1 MKEKVI
7 CFLTLVLIS
16 SSTLM
21 FGQDNILD
29 YWDEKEVLP
38 DSVICPAQAQ
48 PSSIPKNVVLE
59 YLCNTR
65 NDCFINP
72 DSRYKLRYY
81 PVCKVEASSYW
92 LLMYET
98 TDGYSLDRYIAS
110 YIESED
116 RIAYKLHVYS
126 TVCCDLPTIFYKL
139 KGDTIEVYRKIPKIE
154 DYPGKD
160 TIQEIYR
167 LDSSLSLISRNPPEP
182 EDDYIQIQP
191 EDIIPVFQ
199 VSRATN
205 ETSITY
211 NIEGISSEGAEAKVT
226 YVNGKIS
233 KSITSI
239 YGETGQATIIYEFG
253 AEKIKVL
260 EYKYSYK
267 SRIGDVE
274 SDRDLSLEYRISYF
288 INYDGKVVGGEAPEH
303 IDIFQEFRRVV
314 PFEL

>member
-7 CFLTLVLIS
+7 CFFTLALIS
-16 SSTLM
+16 STTLM
-21 FGQDNILD
+21 FGQDSILD
-29 YWDEKEVLP
+29 YWDKKEVFP
-38 DSVICPAQAQ
+38 DSVICPA
-48 PSSIPKNVVLE
+48 PPGSSIPENVVLD

-72 DSRYKLRYY
+72 NSRYKLRYY

-126 TVCCDLPTIFYKL
+126 TVGCDLPTIFYKL

-154 DYPGKD
+154 DYPGED
-160 TIQEIYR
+160 TIQGIYR
-167 LDSSLSLISRNPPEP
+167 LDRSLSLISSNFP
-182 EDDYIQIQP
+182 EDDFIPILI
-191 EDIIPVFQ
+191 EDIIPDFQ
-199 VSRATN
+199 LSRATN

-211 NIEGISSEGAEAKVT
+211 NIEGISSEGAEAKVN

-233 KSITSI
+233 KSITTV
-239 YGETGQATIIYEFG
+239 YGETAQATIIYEFG

-260 EYKYSYK
+260 ETKYSYK
-267 SRIGDVE
+267 RMLEDVE
-274 SDRDLSLEYRISYF
+274 SDNDMSLDYRISYF
-288 INYDGKVVGGEAPEH
+288 IDYDGKVVGAEAPEH
-303 IDIFQEFRRVV
+303 IDIFREFQRVV

>member
-7 CFLTLVLIS
+7 CFFTLALIS
-16 SSTLM
+16 STTLM
-21 FGQDNILD
+21 FGQDSILD
-29 YWDEKEVLP
+29 YWDKKEVFP
-38 DSVICPAQAQ
+38 DSVFCPA
-48 PSSIPKNVVLE
+48 PPGSSIPENVVLD

-72 DSRYKLRYY
+72 NSRYKLRYY

-126 TVCCDLPTIFYKL
+126 TVGCDLPTIFYKL

-154 DYPGKD
+154 DYPGED
-160 TIQEIYR
+160 TIQGIYR
-167 LDSSLSLISRNPPEP
+167 LDRSLSLISSNFP
-182 EDDYIQIQP
+182 EDDFIPILI
-191 EDIIPVFQ
+191 EDIIPDFQ
-199 VSRATN
+199 LSRATN

-211 NIEGISSEGAEAKVT
+211 NIEGISSEGAEAKVN

-233 KSITSI
+233 KSITTV
-239 YGETGQATIIYEFG
+239 YGETAQATIIYEFG

-260 EYKYSYK
+260 ETKYSYK
-267 SRIGDVE
+267 RMLEDVE
-274 SDRDLSLEYRISYF
+274 SDNDMSLDYRISYF
-288 INYDGKVVGGEAPEH
+288 IDYDGKVVGAEAPEH
-303 IDIFQEFRRVV
+303 IDIFREFQRVV

>member
-1 MKEKVI
+1 
-7 CFLTLVLIS
+7 
-16 SSTLM
+16 M
-21 FGQDNILD
+21 FGQDSILD
-29 YWDEKEVLP
+29 YWDKKEVFP
-38 DSVICPAQAQ
+38 DSVICPA
-48 PSSIPKNVVLE
+48 PPGSSIPENVVLD

-72 DSRYKLRYY
+72 NSRYKLRYY
-81 PVCKVEASSYW
+81 PVCKVEARNYW

-126 TVCCDLPTIFYKL
+126 TVGCDLPTIFYKL

-154 DYPGKD
+154 DYPGED
-160 TIQEIYR
+160 TIQGIYR
-167 LDSSLSLISRNPPEP
+167 LDSSLSLISRYPPEV
-182 EDDYIQIQP
+182 DYIQIRP
-191 EDIIPVFQ
+191 EDIIP

-253 AEKIKVL
+253 DEKIKVL
-260 EYKYSYK
+260 ETKYSYK
-267 SRIGDVE
+267 SRIEEVG
-274 SDRDLSLEYRISYF
+274 SDSDMSLDYRISYF
-288 INYDGKVVGGEAPEH
+288 IDYDGKVVGAEAPEH
-303 IDIFQEFRRVV
+303 IDIFREFQRVV

>member
-7 CFLTLVLIS
+7 CFFTLALIS
-16 SSTLM
+16 STTLM
-21 FGQDNILD
+21 FGQDSILD
-29 YWDEKEVLP
+29 YWDKKEVFP
-38 DSVICPAQAQ
+38 DSVICPA
-48 PSSIPKNVVLE
+48 PPGSSIPENVVLD

-72 DSRYKLRYY
+72 NSRYKLRYY
-81 PVCKVEASSYW
+81 PVCKVEARNYW

-126 TVCCDLPTIFYKL
+126 TVGCDLPTIFYKL

-154 DYPGKD
+154 DYPGED
-160 TIQEIYR
+160 TIQGIYR
-167 LDSSLSLISRNPPEP
+167 LDSSLSLISRYPPEV
-182 EDDYIQIQP
+182 DYIQIRP
-191 EDIIPVFQ
+191 EDIVPVFPMN
-199 VSRATN
+199 RATN
-205 ETSITY
+205 ETSTTY

-253 AEKIKVL
+253 DEKIKVL
-260 EYKYSYK
+260 ETKYSYK
-267 SRIGDVE
+267 SRIEEVG
-274 SDRDLSLEYRISYF
+274 SDSDMSLDYRISYF
-288 INYDGKVVGGEAPEH
+288 IDYDGKVVGAEAPEH
-303 IDIFQEFRRVV
+303 IDIFREFQRVV

>member
-7 CFLTLVLIS
+7 CFFTLALIS
-16 SSTLM
+16 STTLM
-21 FGQDNILD
+21 FGQDSILD
-29 YWDEKEVLP
+29 YWDKKEVFP
-38 DSVICPAQAQ
+38 DSVICPA
-48 PSSIPKNVVLE
+48 PPGSSIPENVVLD

-126 TVCCDLPTIFYKL
+126 TVGCDLPTIFYKL

-154 DYPGKD
+154 DYPGED
-160 TIQEIYR
+160 TIQGIYR
-167 LDSSLSLISRNPPEP
+167 LDRSLSLISSNFP
-182 EDDYIQIQP
+182 EDDFIPILI
-191 EDIIPVFQ
+191 EDIIPDFQ
-199 VSRATN
+199 LSRATN

-211 NIEGISSEGAEAKVT
+211 NIEGISSEGAEAKVN

-233 KSITSI
+233 KSITTV
-239 YGETGQATIIYEFG
+239 YGETAQATIIYEFG

-260 EYKYSYK
+260 ETKYSYK
-267 SRIGDVE
+267 RMLEDVE
-274 SDRDLSLEYRISYF
+274 SDNDMSLDYRISYF
-288 INYDGKVVGGEAPEH
+288 IDYDGKVVGAEAPEH
-303 IDIFQEFRRVV
+303 IDIFREFQRVV

>member
-7 CFLTLVLIS
+7 CFFTLALIS
-16 SSTLM
+16 STTLM
-21 FGQDNILD
+21 FGQDSILD
-29 YWDEKEVLP
+29 YWDKKEVFP
-38 DSVICPAQAQ
+38 DSVICPA
-48 PSSIPKNVVLE
+48 PPGSSIPENVVLD

-72 DSRYKLRYY
+72 NSRYKLRYY

-126 TVCCDLPTIFYKL
+126 TVGCDLPTIFYKL

-154 DYPGKD
+154 DYPGED
-160 TIQEIYR
+160 TIQGIYR
-167 LDSSLSLISRNPPEP
+167 LDRSLSLISSNFP
-182 EDDYIQIQP
+182 EDDFIPILI
-191 EDIIPVFQ
+191 EDIIPDFQ
-199 VSRATN
+199 LSRATN
-205 ETSITY
+205 ETSIIY
-211 NIEGISSEGAEAKVT
+211 NIEGISSEGAEAKVN

-233 KSITSI
+233 KSITTV
-239 YGETGQATIIYEFG
+239 YGETAQATIIYEFG

-260 EYKYSYK
+260 ETKYSYK
-267 SRIGDVE
+267 RMLEDVE
-274 SDRDLSLEYRISYF
+274 SDNDMSLDYRISYF
-288 INYDGKVVGGEAPEH
+288 IDYDGKVVGAEAPEH
-303 IDIFQEFRRVV
+303 IDIFREFQRVV

>member
-7 CFLTLVLIS
+7 CFFTLALIS
-16 SSTLM
+16 STTLM
-21 FGQDNILD
+21 FGQDSILD
-29 YWDEKEVLP
+29 YWDKKEVFP
-38 DSVICPAQAQ
+38 DSVICPA
-48 PSSIPKNVVLE
+48 PPGSSIPENVVLD

-72 DSRYKLRYY
+72 NSRYKLRYY
-81 PVCKVEASSYW
+81 PVCKVEARNYW

-116 RIAYKLHVYS
+116 RIAYKLHLYS
-126 TVCCDLPTIFYKL
+126 SVGGDQPTIFYKL
-139 KGDTIEVYRKIPKIE
+139 KGDTVEVYRKIPKIE

-160 TIQEIYR
+160 TIQETYR
-167 LDSSLSLISRNPPEP
+167 LDSSLSLISRYPP
-182 EDDYIQIQP
+182 EDDYIQIRP
-191 EDIIPVFQ
+191 EDIIP

-253 AEKIKVL
+253 DEKIKVL
-260 EYKYSYK
+260 ETKYSYK
-267 SRIGDVE
+267 SRIEEVG
-274 SDRDLSLEYRISYF
+274 SDSDMSLDYRISYF
-288 INYDGKVVGGEAPEH
+288 IDYDGKVVGAEAPEH
-303 IDIFQEFRRVV
+303 IDIFREFQRVV

>member
-7 CFLTLVLIS
+7 CFLVLALVS

-21 FGQDNILD
+21 FGQDSILD
-29 YWDEKEVLP
+29 YWDKKEVFP
-38 DSVICPAQAQ
+38 DSVICPA
-48 PSSIPKNVVLE
+48 PPGSSIPENVVLD

-110 YIESED
+110 YIQSED

-126 TVCCDLPTIFYKL
+126 TVGCDLPTIFYKL
-139 KGDTIEVYRKIPKIE
+139 KGDTIEVFRKIPKIE
-154 DYPGKD
+154 DYPGED

-167 LDSSLSLISRNPPEP
+167 LDRSLSLISSNFP
-182 EDDYIQIQP
+182 EDDFIPILT
-191 EDIIPVFQ
+191 EDIIPDFQ
-199 VSRATN
+199 LSTATN
-205 ETSITY
+205 EKSITY

-260 EYKYSYK
+260 ETKYSYK
-267 SRIGDVE
+267 SRIEEVE
-274 SDRDLSLEYRISYF
+274 SDRDLSLDYRISYF
-288 INYDGKVVGGEAPEH
+288 IDYDGKVVGAEAPEH
-303 IDIFQEFRRVV
+303 IDIFREFQRVV

>member
-7 CFLTLVLIS
+7 CFFTLALIS
-16 SSTLM
+16 STTLM
-21 FGQDNILD
+21 FGQDSILD
-29 YWDEKEVLP
+29 YWDKKEVFP
-38 DSVICPAQAQ
+38 DSVICPA
-48 PSSIPKNVVLE
+48 PPGSSIPENVVLD

-72 DSRYKLRYY
+72 NSRYKLRYY

-126 TVCCDLPTIFYKL
+126 TVGCDLPTIFYKL

-154 DYPGKD
+154 DYPGED
-160 TIQEIYR
+160 TIQGIYR
-167 LDSSLSLISRNPPEP
+167 LDRSLSLISSNFP
-182 EDDYIQIQP
+182 EDDFIPILI
-191 EDIIPVFQ
+191 EDIIPDFQ
-199 VSRATN
+199 LSRATN

-211 NIEGISSEGAEAKVT
+211 NIEGISSEGAEAKVN

-233 KSITSI
+233 KSITTV
-239 YGETGQATIIYEFG
+239 YGETAQATIIYEFG

-260 EYKYSYK
+260 ETKYSYK
-267 SRIGDVE
+267 RMLEDVE
-274 SDRDLSLEYRISYF
+274 SDSDMSLDYRISYF
-288 INYDGKVVGGEAPEH
+288 IDYDGKVVGAEAPEH
-303 IDIFQEFRRVV
+303 IDIFREFQRVV

>member
-1 MKEKVI
+1 
-7 CFLTLVLIS
+7 
-16 SSTLM
+16 
-21 FGQDNILD
+21 
-29 YWDEKEVLP
+29 
-38 DSVICPAQAQ
+38 
-48 PSSIPKNVVLE
+48 
-59 YLCNTR
+59 
-65 NDCFINP
+65 
-72 DSRYKLRYY
+72 
-81 PVCKVEASSYW
+81 
-92 LLMYET
+92 MYET

-126 TVCCDLPTIFYKL
+126 TVGCDLPTIFYKL

-154 DYPGKD
+154 DYPGED
-160 TIQEIYR
+160 TIQGIYR
-167 LDSSLSLISRNPPEP
+167 LDSSLSLISRYPP
-182 EDDYIQIQP
+182 EDDYIQIRP

-199 VSRATN
+199 VNRATN

-211 NIEGISSEGAEAKVT
+211 NIEGISSEGAEAKAT

-267 SRIGDVE
+267 RRIEDVE

-303 IDIFQEFRRVV
+303 IDIFQEFQRVV

>member
-21 FGQDNILD
+21 FGQDKILD
-29 YWDEKEVLP
+29 YWDEREVFP
-38 DSVICPAQAQ
+38 DSVDWFALAQV
-48 PSSIPKNVVLE
+48 SSIPENVVLE

-72 DSRYKLRYY
+72 DSGYKLRYY

-116 RIAYKLHVYS
+116 RIAYKLHLYS
-126 TVCCDLPTIFYKL
+126 SVGGDQPTIFYKL
-139 KGDTIEVYRKIPKIE
+139 KGDTVEVYRKIPKIE

-160 TIQEIYR
+160 TIQETYR
-167 LDSSLSLISRNPPEP
+167 LDSSLSLISRYPP
-182 EDDYIQIQP
+182 EDDYIQIRP
-191 EDIIPVFQ
+191 EDIIP

-314 PFEL
+314 PFELQGIE

>member
-7 CFLTLVLIS
+7 CFFTLALIS
-16 SSTLM
+16 STTLM
-21 FGQDNILD
+21 FGQDSILD
-29 YWDEKEVLP
+29 YWDKKEVFP
-38 DSVICPAQAQ
+38 DSVICPA
-48 PSSIPKNVVLE
+48 PPGSSIPENIVLD

-72 DSRYKLRYY
+72 NSRYKLRYY

-126 TVCCDLPTIFYKL
+126 TVGCDLPTIFYKL

-154 DYPGKD
+154 DYPGED
-160 TIQEIYR
+160 TIQGIYR
-167 LDSSLSLISRNPPEP
+167 LDRSLSLISSNFP
-182 EDDYIQIQP
+182 EDDFIPILI
-191 EDIIPVFQ
+191 EDIIPDFQ
-199 VSRATN
+199 LSRATN
-205 ETSITY
+205 EKSITN
-211 NIEGISSEGAEAKVT
+211 NIEGISSEGAEAKVN

-233 KSITSI
+233 KSITTV
-239 YGETGQATIIYEFG
+239 YGETAQATIIYEFG

-260 EYKYSYK
+260 ETKYSYK
-267 SRIGDVE
+267 SRIEEVE
-274 SDRDLSLEYRISYF
+274 SDRDLSLDYRISYF
-288 INYDGKVVGGEAPEH
+288 IDYDGKVVGAEAPEH
-303 IDIFQEFRRVV
+303 IDIFREFQRVV

>member
-7 CFLTLVLIS
+7 CFLVLALVS
-16 SSTLM
+16 STTLM
-21 FGQDNILD
+21 FGQDSILD
-29 YWDEKEVLP
+29 YWDKKEVFP
-38 DSVICPAQAQ
+38 DSVICPA
-48 PSSIPKNVVLE
+48 PPGSSIPENIVLD

-72 DSRYKLRYY
+72 NSRYKLRYY

-126 TVCCDLPTIFYKL
+126 TVGCDLPTIFYKL

-154 DYPGKD
+154 DYPGED
-160 TIQEIYR
+160 TIQGIYR
-167 LDSSLSLISRNPPEP
+167 LDRSLSLISSNFP
-182 EDDYIQIQP
+182 EDDFIPILI
-191 EDIIPVFQ
+191 EDIIPDFQ
-199 VSRATN
+199 LSRATN
-205 ETSITY
+205 EKSITN
-211 NIEGISSEGAEAKVT
+211 NIEGISSEGAEAKVN

-233 KSITSI
+233 KSITTV
-239 YGETGQATIIYEFG
+239 YGETAQATIIYEFG

-260 EYKYSYK
+260 ETKYSYK
-267 SRIGDVE
+267 SRIEEVE
-274 SDRDLSLEYRISYF
+274 SDRDLSLDYRISYF
-288 INYDGKVVGGEAPEH
+288 IDYDGKVVGAEAPEH
-303 IDIFQEFRRVV
+303 IDIFREFQRVV

>member
-7 CFLTLVLIS
+7 CFFTLALIS
-16 SSTLM
+16 STTLM
-21 FGQDNILD
+21 FGQDSILD
-29 YWDEKEVLP
+29 YWDKKEVFP
-38 DSVICPAQAQ
+38 DSVICPA
-48 PSSIPKNVVLE
+48 PPGSSIPENVVLD

-72 DSRYKLRYY
+72 NSRYKLRYY

-98 TDGYSLDRYIAS
+98 TDGYSLDRYISS

-126 TVCCDLPTIFYKL
+126 TVGCDLPTIFYKL

-154 DYPGKD
+154 DYPGED
-160 TIQEIYR
+160 TIQGIYR
-167 LDSSLSLISRNPPEP
+167 LDRSLSLISSNFP
-182 EDDYIQIQP
+182 EDDFIPILI
-191 EDIIPVFQ
+191 EDIIPDFQ
-199 VSRATN
+199 LSRATN

-211 NIEGISSEGAEAKVT
+211 NIEGISSEGAEAKVN

-233 KSITSI
+233 KSITTV
-239 YGETGQATIIYEFG
+239 YGETAQATIIYEFG

-260 EYKYSYK
+260 ETKYSYK
-267 SRIGDVE
+267 RMLEDVE
-274 SDRDLSLEYRISYF
+274 SDNDMSLDYRISYF
-288 INYDGKVVGGEAPEH
+288 IDYDGKVVGAEAPEH
-303 IDIFQEFRRVV
+303 IDIFREFQRVV